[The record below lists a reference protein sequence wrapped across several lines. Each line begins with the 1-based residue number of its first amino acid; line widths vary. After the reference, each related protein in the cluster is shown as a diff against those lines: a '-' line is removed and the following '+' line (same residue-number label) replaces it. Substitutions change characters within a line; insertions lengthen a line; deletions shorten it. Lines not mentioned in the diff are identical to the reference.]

1 MMKLNEAIDYLQQI
15 ADNAELS
22 GWQESLAV
30 ALNAMQDAERQR
42 KEQKNAREI
51 NCAALETYGKEA
63 QKSKLFEEIGELMD
77 ALCKC
82 AAGRDKVTHL
92 AEEIADVG
100 IMLEQM
106 AIMFDCE
113 AEVERQ
119 RRYKLRRLEQR
130 IEEAKHET

>member
-1 MMKLNEAIDYLQQI
+1 MMKLNEAIDYLQPI

-22 GWQESLAV
+22 GYSEAMAV
-30 ALNAMQDAERQR
+30 ALSAMRDAERQC
-42 KEQKNAREI
+42 KENAREI

-100 IMLEQM
+100 IMMEQM

-113 AEVERQ
+113 EEVERQ

-130 IEEAKHET
+130 IEEANHGQH

>member
-1 MMKLNEAIDYLQQI
+1 MKLKEAIDYLQQI

-30 ALNAMQDAERQR
+30 ALDTMRDAERKH
-42 KEQKNAREI
+42 KEQKHAREI
-51 NCAALETYGKEA
+51 NCSALDTYGKEA

-82 AAGRDKVTHL
+82 SAGRDKVTHL

-100 IMLEQM
+100 IMLGQM

-119 RRYKLRRLEQR
+119 KRYKLKRLEQR
-130 IEEAKHET
+130 IEEAKHEH